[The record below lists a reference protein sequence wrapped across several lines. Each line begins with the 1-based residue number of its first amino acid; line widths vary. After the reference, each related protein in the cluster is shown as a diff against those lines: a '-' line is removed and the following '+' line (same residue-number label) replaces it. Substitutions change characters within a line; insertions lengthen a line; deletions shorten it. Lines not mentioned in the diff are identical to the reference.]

1 MVLGPSRVVA
11 PPPLIFSNT
20 VYSNSVGR
28 SQNLAEAEYVV
39 AVFMFMR
46 LVGWPARRIS
56 ILTTYNGQK
65 HLIRDVITKRC
76 ADNPLIGT
84 PHKVSG
90 HNRLEN
96 VVVLDWGMCFLP
108 VIGLCKSEAVRLRT
122 LQCNTQISNIIKYY

>member
-1 MVLGPSRVVA
+1 M
-11 PPPLIFSNT
+11 
-20 VYSNSVGR
+20 
-28 SQNLAEAEYVV
+28 V

-90 HNRLEN
+90 HNRLRN
-96 VVVLDWGMCFLP
+96 VVGLDWGICFLP
-108 VIGLCKSEAVRLRT
+108 VIGLWKSEAREAGRIAGWPYVVQHSEMYSPIL
-122 LQCNTQISNIIKYY
+122 NV